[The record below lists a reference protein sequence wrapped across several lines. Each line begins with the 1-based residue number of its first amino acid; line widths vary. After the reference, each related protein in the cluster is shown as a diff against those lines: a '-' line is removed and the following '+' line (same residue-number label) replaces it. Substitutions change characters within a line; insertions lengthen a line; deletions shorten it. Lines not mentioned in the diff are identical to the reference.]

1 MNRNLASILTITTTT
16 AAAILAVAAMT
27 SGTAYADD
35 ITVDNT
41 PFVST
46 KTRAEVRAE
55 VMGQAEALRTASS
68 EWSMNQ
74 HVPAP
79 ERLHERASKGRL
91 HRFAQRS
98 ACAHRG
104 RQRLVLPGTAAAP
117 HEHRRHPGGFGAVS
131 RSGVR
136 PRPPPKR
143 WGRITIQDNDGAER
157 AVWDEI
163 VL

>member
-74 HVPAP
+74 
-79 ERLHERASKGRL
+79 ASRPNSAYTS
-91 HRFAQRS
+91 AQ
-98 ACAHRG
+98 AKADYI
-104 RQRLVLPGTAAAP
+104 A
-117 HEHRRHPGGFGAVS
+117 S
-131 RSGVR
+131 RSEVHALTAEDSGSSYLARLPRHMSTGVILAGSAR
-136 PRPPPKR
+136 
-143 WGRITIQDNDGAER
+143 
-157 AVWDEI
+157 
-163 VL
+163 